1 MGSTRKSTKP
11 HTVSARKFADLRLCG
26 LQPLGACS
34 ALATG
39 SSLHASMRLPQ
50 LPTASSAA
58 ATLLAGLLAS
68 SSVLPCQLPPP
79 ASAAALDASTVQLA
93 LRYSELETRDPEQ
106 SFTSRLP
113 QIEWGNVAAQFT
125 DTAAK
130 AESAAESA
138 AAKAA
143 EDELAMKASKVGR
156 FGKRDQSVGQV
167 GCRRDRAASGRTC

>member
-1 MGSTRKSTKP
+1 
-11 HTVSARKFADLRLCG
+11 
-26 LQPLGACS
+26 
-34 ALATG
+34 
-39 SSLHASMRLPQ
+39 MRLPQ

-143 EDELAMKASKVGR
+143 EFANNPATKAK
-156 FGKRDQSVGQV
+156 
-167 GCRRDRAASGRTC
+167 AAEFAGVAESAAAKAAEFANSPAT